1 MTQTQD
7 TQFSTMQFEPI
18 KKHQRVIALAIM
30 CALVAASN
38 YFVQPQFHIN
48 DWLTLGAITYPVTFL
63 VTDLMN
69 RRFGPKTARSIVYW
83 GFGAA
88 FIVSVY
94 LSTPRIALAS
104 GTAFLLAHILDIFVF
119 HRLRQQAWWLAPL
132 LAGVLASI
140 IDTFVFFAVA
150 FVGTG
155 VSWFTLSL
163 GDLAIKVSLSIMLLA
178 PFRALMWNLG
188 AAKIKKKMDVS
199 SDGQA
204 V

>member
-1 MTQTQD
+1 MSQVQD
-7 TQFSTMQFEPI
+7 TRFSGMQFEPMRPY
-18 KKHQRVIALAIM
+18 QRMIALVIM

-48 DWLTLGAITYPVTFL
+48 DWLTLGAVTYPVTFL

-69 RRFGPKTARSIVYW
+69 RRFGPQAARRIVYW
-83 GFGAA
+83 GFAA
-88 FIVSVY
+88 ALIVSIY

-104 GTAFLLAHILDIFVF
+104 GTAFLLAHVLDIFVF

-132 LAGVLASI
+132 LAGVLASV
-140 IDTFVFFAVA
+140 IDTFVFFAVS

-155 VSWFTLSL
+155 VPWFTLTL
-163 GDLAIKVSLSIMLLA
+163 GDLLLKVSLSIMLLA

-188 AAKIKKKMDVS
+188 TAKPKKNMVVS
-199 SDGQA
+199 SD
-204 V
+204 

>member
-1 MTQTQD
+1 
-7 TQFSTMQFEPI
+7 MQFEPI
-18 KKHQRVIALAIM
+18 RPHQRLIALAIM

-48 DWLTLGAITYPVTFL
+48 DWLTLGAVTYPVTFL

-69 RRFGPKTARSIVYW
+69 RRFGPQAARRIVYW
-83 GFGAA
+83 GFAA
-88 FIVSVY
+88 ALIVSIY

-104 GTAFLLAHILDIFVF
+104 GTAFLLAHVLDIFVF

-132 LAGVLASI
+132 LAGVLASV

-155 VSWFTLSL
+155 VPWFTLTL
-163 GDLAIKVSLSIMLLA
+163 GDLLLKVSLSIMLLA

-188 AAKIKKKMDVS
+188 TAKPKKNMVVS
-199 SDGQA
+199 SD
-204 V
+204 

>member
-1 MTQTQD
+1 MSQVQD
-7 TQFSTMQFEPI
+7 THFSGMQFEPI
-18 KKHQRVIALAIM
+18 RRHQRLIALAIM

-48 DWLTLGAITYPVTFL
+48 DWLTLGAVTYPVTFL

-69 RRFGPKTARSIVYW
+69 RRFGPQAARRIVYW
-83 GFGAA
+83 GFAA
-88 FIVSVY
+88 ALIVSIY

-104 GTAFLLAHILDIFVF
+104 GTAFLLAHVLDIFVF

-132 LAGVLASI
+132 LAGVLASV

-155 VSWFTLSL
+155 VPWFTLTL
-163 GDLAIKVSLSIMLLA
+163 GDLLLKVSLSIMLLA

-188 AAKIKKKMDVS
+188 TAKPKKNMVVS
-199 SDGQA
+199 SD
-204 V
+204 

>member
-1 MTQTQD
+1 MSQVQD
-7 TQFSTMQFEPI
+7 THFSGMQFEPI
-18 KKHQRVIALAIM
+18 RPHQRLIALAIM

-48 DWLTLGAITYPVTFL
+48 DWLTLGAVTYPVTFL

-69 RRFGPKTARSIVYW
+69 RRFGPQAARRIVYW
-83 GFGAA
+83 GFAA
-88 FIVSVY
+88 ALIVSIY

-104 GTAFLLAHILDIFVF
+104 GTAFLLAHVLDIFVF

-132 LAGVLASI
+132 LAGVLASV

-155 VSWFTLSL
+155 VPWFTLTL
-163 GDLAIKVSLSIMLLA
+163 GDFLLKVSLSIMLLA

-188 AAKIKKKMDVS
+188 TAKPKKNMVVS
-199 SDGQA
+199 SD
-204 V
+204 